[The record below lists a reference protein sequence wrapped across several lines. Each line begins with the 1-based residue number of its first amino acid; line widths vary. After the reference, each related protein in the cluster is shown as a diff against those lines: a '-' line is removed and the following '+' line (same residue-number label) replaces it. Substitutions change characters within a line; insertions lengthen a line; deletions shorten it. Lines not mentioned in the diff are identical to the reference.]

1 MLTPPADMYPGC
13 TWADQPVV
21 ATTQFG
27 IGTAATVEPRTG
39 LTIRYKV
46 TAYDP
51 QSGSVT
57 VSPDVKED
65 RAGVV
70 RPAPDRD
77 TPRTIPLDELDYLR
91 LIHHRTRDDTTALH
105 TSNCRHAIKTAFTA
119 GGDQGVPASRRV
131 YRFWMQTT
139 EGHTHRFLVRAPSQT
154 NASDVA
160 RAWWQGTPCPEGW
173 TGGRLQDGDRI
184 DVLTCEGARDMPV
197 WPYPDPIADP
207 V

>member
-13 TWADQPVV
+13 TWADQPVA

-46 TAYDP
+46 IMFDP
-51 QSGSVT
+51 QAGFVT
-57 VSPDVKED
+57 VLPDVKED

-70 RPAPDRD
+70 RPAPDRHRL
-77 TPRTIPLDELDYLR
+77 RTVHLDDLDDLR

-105 TSNCRHAIKTAFTA
+105 TSHCRHAIKAAFTA

-131 YRFWMQTT
+131 YRFWMQSV
-139 EGHTHRFLVRAPSQT
+139 EGHTFRFLIRAPSQ
-154 NASDVA
+154 AEAHAIA
-160 RAWWQGTPCPEGW
+160 RSWWQGAPCADGW
-173 TGGRLQDGDRI
+173 SGGRLEDGDRI
-184 DVLTCEGARDMPV
+184 EFLTCEGARDMPV
-197 WPYPDPIADP
+197 WPYPDQIADP